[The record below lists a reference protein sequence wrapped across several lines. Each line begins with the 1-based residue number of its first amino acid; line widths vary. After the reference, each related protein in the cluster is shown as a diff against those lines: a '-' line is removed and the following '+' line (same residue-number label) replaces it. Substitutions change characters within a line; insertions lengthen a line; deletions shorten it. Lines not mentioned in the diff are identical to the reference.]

1 MSKKIKTISFLV
13 GDQRV
18 YVHATK
24 FGRFKIPV
32 IKESDNG
39 HKRMVNKMMSP
50 RQVVE
55 DSQVRTGDP
64 TLTLE
69 NGQKIRVYQGGDP
82 SNMITEAQSILDL
95 HEEKTRKTNQS
106 WIKKPAP
113 VNKSRT
119 TLSADYD
126 IFQDIM
132 NWDYGDAD

>member
-1 MSKKIKTISFLV
+1 MKYWKIENINPNTFLGNEIKRFDVKSYGNIIVTNDKWATGNWSTRVGATEVSK
-13 GDQRV
+13 
-18 YVHATK
+18 
-24 FGRFKIPV
+24 
-32 IKESDNG
+32 
-39 HKRMVNKMMSP
+39 
-50 RQVVE
+50 
-55 DSQVRTGDP
+55 
-64 TLTLE
+64 
-69 NGQKIRVYQGGDP
+69 
-82 SNMITEAQSILDL
+82 TEAQSILDL

>member
-39 HKRMVNKMMSP
+39 QKRMVNKMMSP

-69 NGQKIRVYQGGDP
+69 NGQKIRVYQGGAP
-82 SNMITEAQSILDL
+82 S
-95 HEEKTRKTNQS
+95 
-106 WIKKPAP
+106 
-113 VNKSRT
+113 
-119 TLSADYD
+119 
-126 IFQDIM
+126 
-132 NWDYGDAD
+132 